1 MTNTRN
7 WTKVLTQSPRVYE
20 PLSVIE
26 NEQTLATPSL
36 VPQSND
42 LRSSNKY
49 DGSVIF
55 GTPKI
60 RLLKDERVK
69 VEDSSSQFSNF

>member
-1 MTNTRN
+1 M
-7 WTKVLTQSPRVYE
+7 
-20 PLSVIE
+20 IE

>member
-7 WTKVLTQSPRVYE
+7 WTKILTQSPRVCE

-42 LRSSNKY
+42 LRSSNNY

-60 RLLKDERVK
+60 RLLKDEKVK
-69 VEDSSSQFSNF
+69 VEDSASQFANF

>member
-1 MTNTRN
+1 
-7 WTKVLTQSPRVYE
+7 LTQSPRVCE

-42 LRSSNKY
+42 LRSSNNY

-60 RLLKDERVK
+60 RLLKDEKVK
-69 VEDSSSQFSNF
+69 VEDSASQFANF